1 MTQFHLTLAQALSK
15 MPGPYGDH
23 YVVMLEHGTLE
34 AGVYAPKTTDPQTPH
49 TKDEVYVV
57 MRGGGWFRN
66 GDERVAFGPGDVL
79 FVPAHRTHRFEEFTE
94 DLAVWVFF
102 YGPQGGE
109 AGGDRT
115 GVA

>member
-1 MTQFHLTLAQALSK
+1 
-15 MPGPYGDH
+15 
-23 YVVMLEHGTLE
+23 
-34 AGVYAPKTTDPQTPH
+34 
-49 TKDEVYVV
+49 

-109 AGGDRT
+109 AVAIMPASREGARLGGRP
-115 GVA
+115 GISPVARQLAPVNSQHEHGTDPYSRALPL